1 MRERMVTRTVK
12 VSDVT
17 CMMVNVD
24 TKEVFEKTVRLPG
37 KFKILEAAKAAV
49 DKAYENMPAIK
60 PIEVTNIHTEI
71 ILYGMSEQDFVNA
84 AEVLP
89 PRKKAE

>member
-37 KFKILEAAKAAV
+37 KFKTLEVAKKAV
-49 DKAYENMPAIK
+49 EKAYENMPSIK

>member
-24 TKEVFEKTVRLPG
+24 TREVFEKVVRLPG
-37 KFKILEAAKAAV
+37 TFKTLEAAKKAV
-49 DKAYENMPAIK
+49 DKVYENMLSIK

>member
-24 TKEVFEKTVRLPG
+24 TKEVFEKVVRLPG
-37 KFKILEAAKAAV
+37 KFKTLEAAKKAV
-49 DKAYENMPAIK
+49 EKAYENMPSIK